1 MRKFEFNLTRMV
13 PLGKMKLDALE
24 KYLIRLKPRDDLG
37 CILFTYH
44 SHTLP
49 SSACLPPNAVHC
61 IHQSKHFP
69 FSFVY

>member
-24 KYLIRLKPRDDLG
+24 KYLTRLETIDDLG
-37 CILFTYH
+37 CILFAYQ
-44 SHTLP
+44 SHILP
-49 SSACLPPNAVHC
+49 SSACLPLNAMPC